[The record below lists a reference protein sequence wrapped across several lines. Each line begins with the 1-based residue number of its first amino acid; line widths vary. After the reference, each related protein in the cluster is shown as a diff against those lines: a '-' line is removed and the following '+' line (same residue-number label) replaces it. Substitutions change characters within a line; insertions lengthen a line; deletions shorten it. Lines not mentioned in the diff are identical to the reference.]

1 MKKILSIFGLLLFTG
16 FTVFGQTF
24 VSTEP
29 SNKNVILEEFTGV
42 NCGYCPSGHKISNQ
56 IAAAHPDRFWAIN
69 IHQGGYANTTPDYRT
84 SFGDALAAQTGLTGY
99 PSGTINRH
107 VFTGSSTA
115 LDRGSWNSATNVI
128 LAQSSCV
135 NVAAQ
140 STIDFATRILTVV
153 VEVYYTAN
161 SDASTNKL
169 NVALLQDDILGPQ
182 TNGSTNPDQME
193 GTQYRHMHMLRH
205 LLTGQWGETISTTS
219 AGSFYTNTYTY
230 TIPANLNDVDYVLEN
245 LEVIVF
251 ITEGHQEIIT
261 GNKSSMSYLNLNGTP
276 KFLALKE
283 SETYSCEQSAAYVK
297 IRNLS
302 GDTINSV
309 AIDYTANSVT
319 NTMTWNARNIAPGTI
334 DTILLPYFTMTS
346 GTDLGLSVDITAING
361 VDPEFD
367 AKNITL
373 SKDVAQ
379 GGGYMTLLIATDR
392 WASETSFKI
401 FKSDGSVLLS
411 GGPWTDLG
419 ASGTTLRYFAIEPP
433 AIGCYKLEI
442 YDEYGDGING
452 GYGAGYVR
460 VYDNNSDIIV
470 SSNGQYGS
478 QFNYFIYAD
487 APSAINE
494 NQNAEL
500 SIYPNP
506 ANSILNIQS
515 NNQIQSVELFNIQG
529 QLVAKEG
536 NVNQINVSN
545 LTNGVYM
552 IRIAT
557 DNGVKVQKFVKE

>member
-1 MKKILSIFGLLLFTG
+1 MKKILSIFGLLLLAG
-16 FTVFGQTF
+16 ITVFGQTF
-24 VSTEP
+24 VSTDP
-29 SNKNVILEEFTGV
+29 SNKNVILEEYTGV
-42 NCGYCPSGHKISNQ
+42 NCGYCPDGHR
-56 IAAAHPDRFWAIN
+56 IANLIADAHPDRFWAIN
-69 IHQGGYANTTPDYRT
+69 IHQGSYANTTPDYRT

-99 PSGTINRH
+99 PAGTINRH
-107 VFTGSSTA
+107 VFSG
-115 LDRGSWNSATNVI
+115 SATTLSRSSWSTCTNTI

-140 STIDFATRILTVV
+140 STIDFNTRVLTVV
-153 VEVYYTAN
+153 VEAYYTGN
-161 SDASTNKL
+161 SDASTNQL
-169 NVALLQDDILGPQ
+169 NVALLQDNILGAQ
-182 TNGSTNPDQME
+182 VNGSTNPSQME
-193 GTQYRHMHMLRH
+193 GSQYRHMHMLRH
-205 LLTGQWGETISTTS
+205 LLTGQWGETITTTTT
-219 AGSFYTNTYTY
+219 GSFYTNTYTY
-230 TIPANLNDVDYVLEN
+230 TIPANLNNVEYVLED

-251 ITEGHQEIIT
+251 IAEGHQEIIT
-261 GNKSSMSYLNLNGTP
+261 GNKSSMTYLNGTP
-276 KFLALKE
+276 KFSALKE
-283 SETYSCEQSAAYVK
+283 FETYTCEQSAAYVK

-319 NTMTWNARNIAPGTI
+319 NTMTWNARNIAPAGI
-334 DTILLPYFTMTS
+334 DTIILPYFTMTS
-346 GTDLGLSVDITAING
+346 GTDLDVTVDITAING
-361 VDPEFD
+361 VDPQFD

-379 GGGYMTLLIATDR
+379 GGGYMTLLIATDAY
-392 WASETSFKI
+392 ASETSFNI

-411 GGPWTDLG
+411 GGPWTDLT

-442 YDEYGDGING
+442 YDAYGDGINS

-460 VYDNNSDIIV
+460 VYDNNSNIIV
-470 SSNGQYGS
+470 SSDGQYGA
-478 QFNYFIYAD
+478 QFNYYIYAD

-494 NQNAEL
+494 NQNDEL

-529 QLVAKEG
+529 QLVVKEG
-536 NVNQINVSN
+536 NVNQINVSD